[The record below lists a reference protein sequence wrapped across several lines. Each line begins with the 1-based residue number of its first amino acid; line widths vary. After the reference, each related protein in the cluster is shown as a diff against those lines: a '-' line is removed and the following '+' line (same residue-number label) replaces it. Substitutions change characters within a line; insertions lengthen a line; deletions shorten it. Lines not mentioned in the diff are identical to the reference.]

1 MYLEQQKLE
10 REETGFAAVSKEALM
25 ARRALRN
32 DKLVC
37 RAIETFWKMLG
48 DLKVDDK

>member
-1 MYLEQQKLE
+1 MYLEMQKQE
-10 REETGFAAVSKEALM
+10 REETGFAAVDKETLM

-32 DKLVC
+32 DKRVID
-37 RAIETFWKMLG
+37 AIERFWRMLG